1 MYIATLILIL
11 IVILLAVLVI
21 TLTIKKQKRSV
32 RGDFEMSDGSNNN
45 LDFQKIFRMTLGVVL
60 LIIIAFGIWGIW
72 RLNNTLQSINK
83 NLTSLDKN
91 TSNLSTLSNNVAGT
105 DSILSNIDK
114 DLQNIYI
121 ELLYSK

>member
-21 TLTIKKQKRSV
+21 TLTLKKQKGLV
-32 RGDFEMSDGSNNN
+32 RGEWEMSEGSNNSLN
-45 LDFQKIFRMTLGVVL
+45 FQKIFKMTLGVVL
-60 LIIIAFGIWGIW
+60 LIIIAFGILGIW
-72 RLNNTLQSINK
+72 RLNNTLQSINT
-83 NLTSLDKN
+83 NLASLNTN

-105 DSILSNIDK
+105 DSILSNIDI
-114 DLQNIYI
+114 DMQNIYT